1 MRIHGFLGLLGL
13 LGLLACLPALLHAN
27 PAAGDAAEP
36 EARPGWMIEA
46 DAADSFDR
54 NTAGLKAVL
63 VLLTL
68 GLVVHRRSADRSQRS
83 PGQDRRYRAA
93 LALLALLA
101 FASFYKFSVF
111 HRSESGVHL
120 WDVYHYYI
128 GSKYFPELGYSRIYE
143 CTLAAAAED
152 EWELLDEIR
161 WTRDLRTMKNWNA
174 RVVLSGSS
182 GCRPSFSPERW
193 QEFKQ
198 DLLWFDSHLASR
210 QWRAILT
217 DHGYNA
223 SPVWTLVGR
232 GLASVFPV
240 ESLVAAVHVDM
251 LWIGL
256 TLAAIGWAFGF
267 EALCLATI
275 VWGTG
280 FLWRWIWVGDA
291 FARHAWF
298 ASAMI
303 GICCLKRGRP
313 IVAGAL
319 LSLSALLRL
328 FPLIFSAGYGL
339 QGLFDAKRTRRW
351 PVAQLRF
358 AAGFGLGAAVLVAA
372 SFAATGRGAEA
383 WTTFARNTA
392 IYSDVVASNKAGA
405 PALLWRLDGSL
416 AEALTGEAPER
427 VWVSTDASRALGL
440 AVIVGFGVLYA
451 RALRR
456 SEGWE
461 AAAASFTLIPVVS
474 APGGY
479 YFSFVVAGV
488 MLATR
493 RPRIAVWLLSAC
505 LVWLV
510 NGIVFFPLDEIAS
523 QFTGVSTVA
532 LLLSAAVLLEMARPA
547 ETRAAQGVT

>member
-1 MRIHGFLGLLGL
+1 MRIHGLLGL
-13 LGLLACLPALLHAN
+13 FALLACLPALLLAS
-27 PAAGDAAEP
+27 PATGDAADA
-36 EARPGWMIEA
+36 EARPEWRIEA
-46 DAADSFDR
+46 EAADAFDR

-63 VLLTL
+63 VLFTL
-68 GLVVHRRSADRSQRS
+68 GLVIHRRIGDRSGRS
-83 PGQDRRYRAA
+83 TRQNQRYRAA
-93 LALLALLA
+93 LALLAMLA

-111 HRSESGVHL
+111 DRSESGIHL

-152 EWELLDEIR
+152 EWRLLDEIR

-174 RVVLSGSS
+174 QVVLSGSS

-193 QEFKQ
+193 REFKH
-198 DLLWFDSHLASR
+198 DLAWFDSHLASR
-210 QWRAILT
+210 QWSAILV

-275 VWGTG
+275 IWGTG

-303 GICCLKRGRP
+303 AICCLKRGRP

-328 FPLIFSAGYGL
+328 FPLIFSVGYGL
-339 QGLFDAKRTRRW
+339 QGLLDARRRRSW
-351 PVAQLRF
+351 PVAHLRF
-358 AAGFGLGAAVLVAA
+358 AAGFVLGAAVFVAA
-372 SFAATGRGAEA
+372 SFAASGRGAEA
-383 WTTFARNTA
+383 WTSFASNTA
-392 IYSDVVASNKAGA
+392 IYRDVAASNKAGV

-416 AEALTGEAPER
+416 AETLPGATPER
-427 VWVSTDASRALGL
+427 VWLSPGASRALGL
-440 AVIVGFGVLYA
+440 AVIAGFLVLYA

-461 AAAASFTLIPVVS
+461 AAALSFALIPVVS

-493 RPRIAVWLLSAC
+493 RPRITVWLLCTC
-505 LVWLV
+505 LFWLV
-510 NGIVFFPLDEIAS
+510 NGIVFFPLEEIS
-523 QFTGVSTVA
+523 TQFTGVSGAA
-532 LLLSAAVLLEMARPA
+532 LLLSAAVLLEMARPP
-547 ETRAAQGVT
+547 EIRARA